1 LENAGAKL
9 KTENPNL
16 IKNLIDAIAP
26 NDVATLIYTSGT
38 TGEPKGVMLTHS
50 NLVSNVLDAG
60 AEHAFSPNDKPLSV
74 LPFSHVFERTGMY
87 LYILNG
93 MAVYYAES
101 IERAADNLLEVAPTM
116 FVAVPRIFEKVYARA
131 KVKAAQESQTKEMI
145 FNWAIDVGKQYAL
158 LTEQK
163 QPIPRLLAV
172 KHSIADKIVFS
183 KLREFFGG
191 NLSFCISGGAALSDD
206 IHLIFTGAGIAIMQG
221 YGLTETSP
229 VITTNTGMNTRLG
242 TVGKP
247 IRNVQVRIA
256 EDGEIEVSG
265 ANVMLGYYNKPEATT
280 DAFTNDGWFKTG
292 DIGTLDA
299 DGFLKITDRKK
310 ELFKTSGGKYIAPS
324 PIEQLI
330 KASRFVSQVVLIG
343 NERNFPAAL
352 VVPNFEQLENYAKI
366 KNLDIKSPAE
376 FCSHPRIIDLIER
389 QIAELT
395 KNLSHYEKVK
405 KIALLEN
412 ELTVEGGELTPTLK
426 VKRRVVD
433 EKYHQIIEKIYS
445 DTKQEKS

>member
-1 LENAGAKL
+1 LSH
-9 KTENPNL
+9 T
-16 IKNLIDAIAP
+16 
-26 NDVATLIYTSGT
+26 
-38 TGEPKGVMLTHS
+38 

-60 AEHAFSPNDKPLSV
+60 AEHTFSPNDKPLSV

-87 LYILNG
+87 LYIING

-101 IERAADNLLEVAPTM
+101 IEKAADNLLEVAPTM
-116 FVAVPRIFEKVYARA
+116 FVAVPRIFEKVYSRA
-131 KVKAAQESQTKEMI
+131 KVKAAQASRLKEKI
-145 FNWAIDVGKQYAL
+145 FDWAIEVGKEYAL
-158 LTEQK
+158 LNERK

-191 NLSFCISGGAALSDD
+191 KLSFCISGGAALSDD
-206 IHLIFTGAGIAIMQG
+206 ISLIFDGAGIAIMQG

-229 VITTNTGMNTRLG
+229 VISTNTGMNARLG

-247 IRNVQVRIA
+247 IRNVQIRIA
-256 EDGEIEVSG
+256 EDGEIEVFG
-265 ANVMLGYYNKPEATT
+265 PNVMLGYYNKPEATQ
-280 DAFTNDGWFKTG
+280 AVFTEDGWFKTG

-324 PIEQLI
+324 PIEQAI
-330 KASRFVSQVVLIG
+330 KASRFISQVVLIG
-343 NERNFPAAL
+343 NERRFPAAL
-352 VVPNFEQLENYAKI
+352 VVPNFEQLESYAKH
-366 KNLDIKSPAE
+366 KHLDIKSPAE

-389 QIAELT
+389 QIAHYTEH
-395 KNLSHYEKVK
+395 LSNYEKVK
-405 KIALLEN
+405 RIALLEN

-433 EKYHQIIEKIYS
+433 EKYHAIIEKIYA
-445 DTKQEKS
+445 DKDKEKS